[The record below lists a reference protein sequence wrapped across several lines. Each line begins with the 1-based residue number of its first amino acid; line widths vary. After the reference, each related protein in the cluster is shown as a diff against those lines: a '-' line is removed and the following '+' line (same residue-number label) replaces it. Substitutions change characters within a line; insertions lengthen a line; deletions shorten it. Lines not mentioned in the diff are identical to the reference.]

1 MLIGLVA
8 ALIWMDPVLTLV
20 AGVTVPFVAGPIGR
34 IGRKLRRV
42 STSTQ
47 EQMGATASLISESL
61 QGARVAKTFAMES
74 YLKGRAAAALDEV
87 RRLKMKAAN
96 ARGRLD
102 PLLEIGGGIA
112 VAGVLVLV
120 GQRVLAGEK
129 TVGDFTGYVAAL
141 LLAAQPARALG
152 NLNAIL
158 QEAAAA
164 LRRYFDVMD
173 EVPTIREA
181 PDARPLAIAG
191 GGIRFADVHF
201 RYRPDAPALE
211 GIDLAV
217 PAGSVTALVGR
228 SGSGKSSLLN
238 LVPRLYDVTGGAV
251 TIDGQD
257 VRTVTLASLRAAVAV
272 VSQEVVLFDDTIA
285 ANIGFGRPGAT
296 RAEIEAAAAAGR
308 GPHLRHGPAGGLR
321 LPGRIGRRPAL
332 RRRAAAGGPR
342 PRLPQGRADPAP
354 RRGDLGPRFRIG
366 APRPG
371 GADLADARPDHPGD
385 RPPALDGAR
394 GRSDRRDGRRPR
406 DRDWAARR
414 PARGRRPLRAPPPV
428 AAVGTGDRGVT
439 RRVTRMCGD
448 AVMRRLRRSRAP
460 ERAIRASVDEDHT
473 VSDLTFE
480 IQSHP
485 TPRTAEERAA
495 LMANPGFG
503 KVFTD
508 HMVVARYTAGRGW
521 HDARIQAR
529 EAIPLDPAAAV
540 LHYAQEIFEGLKAYR
555 TADGGAALF
564 RPEANAL
571 RFRRSAERMAMAPF
585 PEDAFVEAMRKLVE
599 IDRAWI
605 PDTPDGSLYLR
616 PFMIAS
622 EAFLGVKPASEYLFV
637 TIASAVGSYFKDP
650 TGTVTVWI
658 SEHFTRAAPGERARP
673 SAAATTPRAS
683 RRSRKRRPRAASR
696 WCSWTRPSAG
706 SSRNSAA

>member
-1 MLIGLVA
+1 MARLPGDTAPLLARLWRTWLYPHRATLAVVLVLIALVGASTGLYPALIKAAFDAFDRKDAAAIAYGPLVVIVVTATRGFALYGQTVLTNRVVTRVEADMQAALYGHLIDSDLAQLGRESPAALTQRFTTDFAFIKEALTRISTVLLRDIAMLIGLVA

-61 QGARVAKTFAMES
+61 QGARVAKAYAMEA
-74 YLKGRAAAALDEV
+74 YLKGRAAEALDEV

-173 EVPTIREA
+173 ESATIREA
-181 PDARPLAIAG
+181 PEARPLAVTG
-191 GGIRFADVHF
+191 GAIRFADVRF

-257 VRTVTLASLRAAVAV
+257 VRDVTLASLRAAVAV

-296 RAEIEAAAAAGR
+296 PAEIEAAAEAAAAHTFVSALPEGYGFRVGPGGGRLSGGERQRVALARAFLKDAPILLLDEATSALDSESERLVQEALTRLMRGRTTLVIAHRLSTVRDADQIAVMEAGR
-308 GPHLRHGPAGGLR
+308 VIETGRHDDL
-321 LPGRIGRRPAL
+321 L
-332 RRRAAAGGPR
+332 AAGGAYA
-342 PRLPQGRADPAP
+342 RLHRLQLSEPA
-354 RRGDLGPRFRIG
+354 
-366 APRPG
+366 
-371 GADLADARPDHPGD
+371 
-385 RPPALDGAR
+385 
-394 GRSDRRDGRRPR
+394 
-406 DRDWAARR
+406 
-414 PARGRRPLRAPPPV
+414 
-428 AAVGTGDRGVT
+428 
-439 RRVTRMCGD
+439 
-448 AVMRRLRRSRAP
+448 
-460 ERAIRASVDEDHT
+460 
-473 VSDLTFE
+473 
-480 IQSHP
+480 
-485 TPRTAEERAA
+485 TAE
-495 LMANPGFG
+495 
-503 KVFTD
+503 
-508 HMVVARYTAGRGW
+508 
-521 HDARIQAR
+521 
-529 EAIPLDPAAAV
+529 
-540 LHYAQEIFEGLKAYR
+540 
-555 TADGGAALF
+555 
-564 RPEANAL
+564 
-571 RFRRSAERMAMAPF
+571 
-585 PEDAFVEAMRKLVE
+585 
-599 IDRAWI
+599 
-605 PDTPDGSLYLR
+605 
-616 PFMIAS
+616 
-622 EAFLGVKPASEYLFV
+622 
-637 TIASAVGSYFKDP
+637 
-650 TGTVTVWI
+650 
-658 SEHFTRAAPGERARP
+658 
-673 SAAATTPRAS
+673 
-683 RRSRKRRPRAASR
+683 
-696 WCSWTRPSAG
+696 
-706 SSRNSAA
+706 